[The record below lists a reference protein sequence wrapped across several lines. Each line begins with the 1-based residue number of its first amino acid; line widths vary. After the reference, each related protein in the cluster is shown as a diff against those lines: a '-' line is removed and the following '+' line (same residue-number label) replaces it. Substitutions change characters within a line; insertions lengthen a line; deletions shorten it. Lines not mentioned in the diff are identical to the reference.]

1 MKVKHEVVALIN
13 LFNICAFI
21 SYKQSLIFTWCP
33 FFLHNRTYIIHIS
46 SAIVQCLICLFIPY
60 QKRPRGQTKTKIFA
74 LAAIVHSQNKTSA
87 QALSLKDGTILL
99 IDVFSAFRCSYSI
112 LQIWKRRKNEVSF
125 FATKWSCPSNF
136 YVTSQIEFAF
146 PRFESISCFLPES
159 IFKNPPTKID
169 LFCVPKSRITTF
181 SLRRF
186 CSSKNEKKWPHN
198 LCCLQKSMYSSTL
211 SISKPPSFFVQG
223 NLEKS
228 LSFTQYYPPP
238 RCKKRN
244 PFRIKSF
251 FSHYRC
257 AF

>member
-1 MKVKHEVVALIN
+1 MSYLPIHPLSKKAARSDKN
-13 LFNICAFI
+13 KNICFG
-21 SYKQSLIFTWCP
+21 SNC
-33 FFLHNRTYIIHIS
+33 
-46 SAIVQCLICLFIPY
+46 
-60 QKRPRGQTKTKIFA
+60 A
-74 LAAIVHSQNKTSA
+74 LSKQNKTSA

-136 YVTSQIEFAF
+136 TFTSQIEFAF
-146 PRFESISCFLPES
+146 PRFESISCFFPES

-198 LCCLQKSMYSSTL
+198 LCCLQKSMYTAAPFPFQNR
-211 SISKPPSFFVQG
+211 PPFLFKEI
-223 NLEKS
+223 LK
-228 LSFTQYYPPP
+228 
-238 RCKKRN
+238 N
-244 PFRIKSF
+244 PFASHNIIRPHVAKSKILF
-251 FSHYRC
+251 G
-257 AF
+257 